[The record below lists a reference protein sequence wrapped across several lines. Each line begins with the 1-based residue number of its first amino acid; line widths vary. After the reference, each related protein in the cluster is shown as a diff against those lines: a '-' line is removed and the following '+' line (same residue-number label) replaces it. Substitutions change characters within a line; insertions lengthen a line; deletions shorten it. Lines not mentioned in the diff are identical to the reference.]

1 MVERSNILCKSSGA
15 TFIESKDSKLVVL
28 LSTVVEEEEKLSKS
42 PPPPPPRSCIHDKRE
57 DEVVFR
63 AHASRF
69 ALFSNPKVLKGGP

>member
-42 PPPPPPRSCIHDKRE
+42 PPPRSCIHDKRE

>member
-1 MVERSNILCKSSGA
+1 MCKSSGA

-28 LSTVVEEEEKLSKS
+28 LSTVVEKEERR
-42 PPPPPPRSCIHDKRE
+42 RSCIHDKRE